1 MKTKQDILD
10 YLERRKNFF
19 IAQIE
24 WCNIETSNLKL
35 SSIDYRAYK
44 WLKSDYET
52 RLDVIND
59 LLYRFFEKRE
69 K

>member
-10 YLERRKNFF
+10 YLERRKKFF
-19 IAQIE
+19 IDQIE
-24 WCNIETSNLKL
+24 WCNTETSNLEL

-59 LLYRFFEKRE
+59 LLYRFFVKEGK
-69 K
+69 

>member
-1 MKTKQDILD
+1 MNTKQDILD
-10 YLERRKNFF
+10 YLKRRKEFF
-19 IAQIE
+19 EAQIE
-24 WCNIETSNLKL
+24 CCNANTSNLQL

-59 LLYRFFEKRE
+59 LLYRFFVKEGK
-69 K
+69 

>member
-1 MKTKQDILD
+1 MKTKKDIFD
-10 YLERRKNFF
+10 SFKRRKEFF
-19 IAQIE
+19 DNQIE
-24 WCNIETSNLKL
+24 WCNANTSNINL

-59 LLYRFFEKRE
+59 LLYRFFEK
-69 K
+69 KGK

>member
-10 YLERRKNFF
+10 YLERRKENF

-24 WCNIETSNLKL
+24 RCNTETSNLKL
-35 SSIDYRAYK
+35 SSIDYRAYM

-59 LLYRFFEKRE
+59 LLYRFFEK
-69 K
+69 KGK